1 MQKFLMKLGVVVLF
15 ATAGTAHLFGQEQKD
30 PVAFCGEL
38 GGLAEAMMTARQA
51 GVLMSKIMAEAA
63 NQGELAPIMQ
73 KLAVAAYDTPQFS
86 VEENRRDAAVR
97 FRNDFEVEC
106 FKGLME

>member
-1 MQKFLMKLGVVVLF
+1 MTLGAAVLF
-15 ATAGTAHLFGQEQKD
+15 FTSGTAHLLGQEQKD

-38 GGLAEAMMTARQA
+38 GELAEAMMTARQA
-51 GVLMSKIMAEAA
+51 GVLMSKIMAEVA
-63 NQGELAPIMQ
+63 NHGELAPIMQ

-86 VEENRRDAAVR
+86 VEKNRRDAAVR